1 VLFPFFTLCW
11 TQIFNNLI
19 AQAGA
24 MDLGSTPNDLL
35 QNLSTVFSLT
45 IIPLPLMTSQL
56 SYTLRYVKQASIII
70 LSAVSQWAFSV
81 LR

>member
-45 IIPLPLMTSQL
+45 IIPLLDRKIHPGL
-56 SYTLRYVKQASIII
+56 APP
-70 LSAVSQWAFSV
+70 V
-81 LR
+81 LH